1 VVTGTYRELFA
12 ATAAAGG
19 ALTGLLFVAM
29 SVAPHQGL
37 VSGPPVIGQIRSAA
51 ALLTF
56 TNSLAVSLFS
66 LVPGTNAGYPAVVAG
81 IIGIAFTAAAVR
93 SIWTSQATRRQ
104 RDHQIELVLLLVLV
118 FGTEVGA
125 GIAALASPG
134 HGLAVQLIGYAV
146 VTALLV
152 GIARA
157 WELIGAR
164 NTGILTSLAVL
175 TQHRPAADG
184 SPAAGPPAESEGQQ
198 ER

>member
-37 VSGPPVIGQIRSAA
+37 ISGPPVIAQIRSAA

-56 TNSLAVSLFS
+56 TSSLAVSLFS
-66 LVPGTNAGYPAVVAG
+66 LVPGTNAGYPAVVTG
-81 IIGIAFTAAAVR
+81 VIGIAFTAAAVR
-93 SIWTSQATRRQ
+93 SIWTSQATRGQ
-104 RDHQIELVLLLVLV
+104 RDHQIELILLLALV

-134 HGLAVQLIGYAV
+134 HGAAVQLIGYAV
-146 VTALLV
+146 VTSLLV

-175 TQHRPAADG
+175 TQHRPGADG
-184 SPAAGPPAESEGQQ
+184 SPAPGPPADDDVPNG
-198 ER
+198 

>member
-29 SVAPHQGL
+29 SVAPRQGL
-37 VSGPPVIGQIRSAA
+37 ISGPPVIGQIRSAA
-51 ALLTF
+51 ALMTF
-56 TNSLAVSLFS
+56 TNSLAISLFS
-66 LVPGTNAGYPAVVAG
+66 LVPGTNTGYPAVVAG
-81 IIGIAFTAAAVR
+81 IIGIAFTAAAAR

-104 RDHQIELVLLLVLV
+104 RDHQIELILLLALV
-118 FGTEVGA
+118 FGTEIGA

-134 HGLAVQLIGYAV
+134 HGVAVQLIGYAV

-175 TQHRPAADG
+175 TQHHPGAEASRAVAPPADG
-184 SPAAGPPAESEGQQ
+184 DVPKG
-198 ER
+198 